1 MTWQENVTESF
12 IRGIG
17 KTSGTIVVLGLLTG
31 LFFLT
36 ENSILRKN
44 KKNNNKTAENETQTH
59 TRTDTQETETE
70 IEGDIEEWRFKKMFE
85 RFA

>member
-36 ENSILRKN
+36 ENTILRKN
-44 KKNNNKTAENETQTH
+44 KRKANKTSENETQTH
-59 TRTDTQETETE
+59 TDTQETETE
-70 IEGDIEEWRFKKMFE
+70 IEGDIDEWRFKKMFE